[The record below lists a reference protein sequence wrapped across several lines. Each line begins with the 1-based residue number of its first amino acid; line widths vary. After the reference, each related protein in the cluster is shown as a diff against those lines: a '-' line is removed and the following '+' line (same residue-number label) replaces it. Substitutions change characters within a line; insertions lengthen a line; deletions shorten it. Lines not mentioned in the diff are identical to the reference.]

1 VSAGAGRDGDA
12 ADPVTGVADVQD
24 GRVIEQSDTRIR
36 VEQTVDVPAGALFA
50 VLADPRRHVQV
61 DGSGMLQADVR
72 TSPITGVGQVFTM
85 AMHYPALGDY
95 RTDNHV
101 LEFDAGRRIVWT
113 TAREGQPPAGVR
125 WSWELEPQGEAR
137 TTVVHTYDW
146 SRVVDPAVLARVTFP
161 RVSADALTASV
172 ARLAAAAG

>member
-1 VSAGAGRDGDA
+1 M
-12 ADPVTGVADVQD
+12 
-24 GRVIEQSDTRIR
+24 IEQSDTMIR
-36 VEQTVDVPAGALFA
+36 VEQTVDVPAGELFA

-61 DGSGMLQADVR
+61 DGSGMLQADVHA
-72 TSPITGVGQVFTM
+72 SPITGVGQVFTM

-101 LEFDAGRRIVWT
+101 LEFDEGRRIAWT

-125 WSWELEPQGEAR
+125 WSWALEPLAGER

-146 SRVVDPAVLARVTFP
+146 SQVTDPAVLARVTFP